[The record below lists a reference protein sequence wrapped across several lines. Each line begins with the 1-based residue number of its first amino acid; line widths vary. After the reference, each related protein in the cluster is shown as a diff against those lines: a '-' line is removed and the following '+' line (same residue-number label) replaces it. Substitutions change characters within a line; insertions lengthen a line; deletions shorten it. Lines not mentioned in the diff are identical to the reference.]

1 MAKWSIATDTGGTFT
16 DLIGLS
22 DSGEIIVAKTPST
35 PPDFEEGVLNALK
48 QANIDPASVTLFY
61 HGTTVST
68 NALLTRTGAKTALL
82 ATKGFRDV
90 LEIRDGSREEMYD
103 ITWNPPEVL
112 IPRHDRLE
120 VPERVT
126 YDGQVITDLD
136 EDEVRRLARVIAK
149 RGHESVAVCFMHA
162 YANPDHEAR
171 VKAILEEELP
181 GVYVSVSSEIM
192 PEPPEYE
199 RTTTT
204 VANAYVGPVLSRYMS
219 KLGVAVASAGIDCA
233 VLIMHSGGG
242 TMTPESAVKY
252 AIRTATSGPAGGVL
266 AADAISKTI
275 GRPNVVSLDIGGT
288 SADIATIEDGKP
300 RLTDEQQPEW
310 GLPLRFP
317 AIDVVAIGAGGG
329 SIGWIDSAGVPH
341 TGPQSA
347 GARPGPACYDA
358 GGTQPTTTD
367 ANLYLGRLRPDH
379 FLGGRMKLR
388 RDLAEEAIRKHFAE
402 PLGLSVADAAEG
414 ILRIANENMANAI
427 RKQTVNRGLDP
438 REFSLMGFGGAG
450 PLFTAAVAQE
460 LQMKEAI
467 IPANPGATSALGILF
482 ADARHDFVRSL
493 ISPAADFNFAKAEEH
508 FQSMEEQA
516 LELLRAEGFA
526 DEDIK
531 LQRSLDLRYIE
542 QVRTLAVKVAREP
555 LDEASLRQAV
565 SDFHDAYEREFR
577 YVLRDFPIE
586 TRSLRVEAVGLTEKP
601 VFKKHEQGGSL
612 EDALSGTQDSY
623 FGAAGGWI
631 ETRYYDRAKLP
642 TGAKIK
648 GPAVIEQFDS
658 TTVVP
663 PGAMLEIEP
672 YGNFVITFEGNAA

>member
-1 MAKWSIATDTGGTFT
+1 MVKWSVATDTGGTFT
-16 DLIGLS
+16 DLIALS
-22 DSGEIIVAKTPST
+22 ENGDIKVGKTPST
-35 PPDFEEGVLNALK
+35 PPDFEEGVLNAVNQLDV
-48 QANIDPASVTLFY
+48 DPGDVHLFY

-68 NALLTRTGAKTALL
+68 NALLTRTGSKTALL
-82 ATKGFRDV
+82 STKGFRDV
-90 LEIRDGSREEMYD
+90 LEVRDGSREEMYD
-103 ITWNPPEVL
+103 ITWNPPEPL
-112 IPRHDRLE
+112 IPRYDRME
-120 VPERVT
+120 VPERVN
-126 YDGQVITDLD
+126 YAGEILNSLD
-136 EDEVRRLARVIAK
+136 EGEVRRLAGLIKK
-149 RGHESVAVCFMHA
+149 RGHEAVAVCFIHA
-162 YANPDHEAR
+162 YANTSHERR
-171 VKAILEEELP
+171 VKEILAEELP
-181 GVYVSVSSEIM
+181 GVYVSISSEIM

-219 KLGVAVASAGIDCA
+219 KLSAAVQEAGVKGA

-266 AADAISKTI
+266 AAEAIAGTI

-288 SADIATIEDGKP
+288 SADIATIENGKP

-329 SIGWIDSAGVPH
+329 SIGWIDAAGVPH

-347 GARPGPACYDA
+347 GARPGPACYNQ
-358 GGTQPTTTD
+358 GGDLPTTTD

-379 FLGGRMKLR
+379 FLGGRIKLR
-388 RDLAEEAIRKHFAE
+388 KDLAEQSILKRFAQ

-427 RKQTVNRGLDP
+427 RKQTVHRGLDP

-450 PLFTAAVAQE
+450 PLFSAAVAQE

-493 ISPAADFNFAKAEEH
+493 ISPATDFDYPQADAYFAE
-508 FQSMEEQA
+508 MEAQA
-516 LELLRAEGFA
+516 LELLRSEGFR
-526 DEDIK
+526 DSDIELK
-531 LQRSLDLRYIE
+531 RILDLRYIS
-542 QVRTLAVKVAREP
+542 QVRTLQIEVPRARLTET
-555 LDEASLRQAV
+555 SMSQAV
-565 SDFHDAYEREFR
+565 EEFHTAYEKEFH
-577 YVLRDFPIE
+577 YVLREFPLE
-586 TRSLRVEAVGLTEKP
+586 SRSLRVVAIGKTEKP
-601 VFKKHEQGGSL
+601 KFRKHEKNGTL
-612 EDALSGTQDSY
+612 EGALSGEQDSY
-623 FGAAGGWI
+623 FGAAGGWVK
-631 ETRYYDRAKLP
+631 TKYYDRDKLP
-642 TGAKIK
+642 TGIKIE

-663 PGAMLEIEP
+663 PGATLEIEP
-672 YGNFVITFEGNAA
+672 FGNFIISFEKDAQ